1 MENLELTQ
9 EDNARIFKSI
19 LEKLKNIGYPIL
31 DSETFESKEEPKEPY
46 GNISLTTLNEKKHC
60 KV

>member
-1 MENLELTQ
+1 MENLELTP

-31 DSETFESKEEPKEPY
+31 DSETFESKYELQEPY
-46 GNISLTTLNEKKHC
+46 ENKSLTTLNEK
-60 KV
+60 